1 MNSTDS
7 IPASDYCYYSGLP
20 SPAAYMEAEEIV
32 IAQAKEKL
40 TPASIDRIIEM
51 AWEDRTPFEA
61 IRVQF
66 GLKEDEVR
74 SLMKRQLRFKSY
86 ILWRKRVEKCNTKHH
101 SKRNPEIARFKAN
114 RQRIIS
120 GNKIT

>member
-20 SPAAYMEAEEIV
+20 SPAAYMAAAEIV
-32 IAQAKEKL
+32 PAQAKEPL
-40 TPASIDRIIEM
+40 TQANIDRIIEM

-86 ILWRKRVEKCNTKHH
+86 ILWRKRVEKGNTKHH
-101 SKRNPEIARFKAN
+101 SKRNPEIGRFKAN
-114 RQRIIS
+114 RQRSIS